1 VFKPVE
7 DRTSASYSDPTFAHA
22 TFFPLYNQ
30 VNSFMIDGKN
40 AATASSATAF
50 SAMPRI
56 ELIFSVVNA
65 LEVAIYIIALP
76 FLMPSTVWIAGAA

>member
-1 VFKPVE
+1 
-7 DRTSASYSDPTFAHA
+7 
-22 TFFPLYNQ
+22 
-30 VNSFMIDGKN
+30 MIDGKN

-76 FLMPSTVWIAGAA
+76 FLIPSTVWIAGAA